1 MSLPQN
7 ITGIVLAGGQSSRMG
22 QEKASL
28 LWKGKRLVDYAVET
42 LSPLCKELFI
52 SSNNPDLIVNNL
64 EILPDGY
71 RGIGPIA
78 GIEAGLSR
86 ASNEICIVVSCDTPL
101 LPTKMFQYMLQEHQ
115 DFDISLA
122 AHEGINEPMIG
133 IYSKRVYP
141 VIREAIGN
149 GENKPPTIIRMNR
162 WQEINIHPN
171 LNFYSADMFRN
182 LNRPEDL

>member
-1 MSLPQN
+1 MLHPQN
-7 ITGIVLAGGQSSRMG
+7 ITGIILAGGQSKRMG

-28 LWKGKRLVDYAVET
+28 LWKDKRLVDHAVET
-42 LSPLCKELFI
+42 LSPLCQELLI
-52 SSNNPDLIVNNL
+52 SSNNSDLIVREL
-64 EILPDGY
+64 EILPDRY
-71 RGIGPIA
+71 KNIGPIA
-78 GIEAGLSR
+78 GIEAGLSK
-86 ASNEICIVVSCDTPL
+86 AANDICIIVSCDTPL
-101 LPTKMFQYMLQEHQ
+101 LPTEMFQYMIEEHH

-141 VIREAIGN
+141 VIREAIEN

-162 WQEINIHPN
+162 WQEINIHKG